1 MSRAADS
8 EDIKIHRLRDR
19 DRDKEGEKDTKKCDT
34 PNKIGIQVTNNSSIR
49 NLKLY
54 VKIK

>member
-34 PNKIGIQVTNNSSIR
+34 Q
-49 NLKLY
+49 
-54 VKIK
+54 